1 MEDTIFNVSELCV
14 IYDDERVMHVQESDG
29 YYDYTYF
36 FSDGREFDGGQ
47 LDEPDL
53 NILDALDEIEERHNI
68 KTERKSLLLEA
79 EPEDIFGDDFRM
91 KWFYKFREQELKKQ
105 REVKCRL

>member
-1 MEDTIFNVSELCV
+1 MEDTIYNVQELCV
-14 IYDDERVMHVQESDG
+14 IYDDDYVMHVQESEEC
-29 YYDYTYF
+29 YDYTYYF
-36 FSDGREFDGGQ
+36 PDGREVDGGQ

-53 NILDALDEIEERHNI
+53 NILDALEGIEEIHNI

-91 KWFYKFREQELKKQ
+91 KLFYKFREQDLKKQ
-105 REVKCRL
+105 REAKCRL